1 MPETNAPIKTKLTAE
16 SGKPASTSGLW
27 RLSEWLG
34 IALYGA
40 LIIQYFLLWTNPGPD
55 DGARIA
61 TLTMM
66 VIFEFVLGH
75 SGVFM
80 SVFPRRIALFV
91 FVPFYGLFALA
102 LNATLPGNAIMF
114 LYCGVILMRM
124 RFIFS
129 NPTEDAKLK
138 ALGVSIISVF
148 LFMICIIGFSA
159 ASDVLPKFGL
169 TPAYLQTIDF
179 KNIASSSGDFT
190 DAPHAAMA
198 MGMTYFT
205 LLAGFEIL
213 IYGLLRKRKHRA

>member
-1 MPETNAPIKTKLTAE
+1 MT
-16 SGKPASTSGLW
+16 
-27 RLSEWLG
+27 EWIG
-34 IALYGA
+34 IALYAA
-40 LIIQYFLLWTNPGPD
+40 LVVQYFILWVKPGPD

-80 SVFPRRIALFV
+80 SVFPRRVALIV

-102 LNATLPGNAIMF
+102 LNASLPGNAIMV
-114 LYCGVILMRM
+114 LYCGVVLMRM

-129 NPTEDAKLK
+129 DPSEDAKFK
-138 ALGVSIISVF
+138 SVGMSIISLF
-148 LFMICIIGFSA
+148 LFMVCIIGFSA
-159 ASDVLPKFGL
+159 ASDVLPQLGL
-169 TPAYLQTIDF
+169 TSEYLSAIDF
-179 KNIASSSGDFT
+179 RNITSSSGDFV

-205 LLAGFEIL
+205 LLAMFEIL
-213 IYGLLRKRKHRA
+213 VYGLLQKHEHPA